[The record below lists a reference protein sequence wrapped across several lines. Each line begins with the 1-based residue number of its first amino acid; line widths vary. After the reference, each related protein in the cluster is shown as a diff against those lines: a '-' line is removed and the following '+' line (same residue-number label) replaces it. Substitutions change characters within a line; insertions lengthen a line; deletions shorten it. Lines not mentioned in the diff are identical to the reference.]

1 MTNGKKSM
9 QHNINNQDKRITKV
23 TTQGAVQEEQIRAI
37 LETQGEQAALLREIH
52 AEVRNLAL
60 AVTSGRPTWSISII
74 ITFMSATLIG
84 VVVYLITM

>member
-9 QHNINNQDKRITKV
+9 EHNINNQDKRITKV

>member
-52 AEVRNLAL
+52 GEVRNLAL